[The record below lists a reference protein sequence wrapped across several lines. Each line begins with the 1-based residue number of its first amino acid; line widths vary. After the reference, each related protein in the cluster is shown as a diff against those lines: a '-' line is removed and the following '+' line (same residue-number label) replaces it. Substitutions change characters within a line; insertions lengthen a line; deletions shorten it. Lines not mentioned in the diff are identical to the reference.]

1 MAQTTSGNLD
11 GTFAG
16 RAGALSK
23 ALPAPQAYQILRV
36 AFTVAPIVAG
46 LDKFFHLLVDRDMY
60 LAPVIAKL
68 SPVGGHGLMLIAGPV
83 EIVAGLPV
91 AIKPRIGAYVVSAW
105 LPGIVINLLLIPGYY
120 DIALRDFG
128 LSPGGLALARLS
140 AQFDVIQP
148 DDEKRFL
155 PLLHS
160 RGSETAPCLL
170 RRVP

>member
-68 SPVGGHGLMLIAGPV
+68 SPVGGHGLMPIAGPV
-83 EIVAGLPV
+83 EIGGRSAGCH
-91 AIKPRIGAYVVSAW
+91 
-105 LPGIVINLLLIPGYY
+105 
-120 DIALRDFG
+120 
-128 LSPGGLALARLS
+128 
-140 AQFDVIQP
+140 Q
-148 DDEKRFL
+148 
-155 PLLHS
+155 
-160 RGSETAPCLL
+160 TAH
-170 RRVP
+170 RRVCSVGMAARYRD